1 MERPTDGNPS
11 RNQIADPLETAS
23 HHTSESPAADKHLER
38 AGRAS
43 GRGIWIPLTVVLAAV
58 VGFFLWQRMATP
70 AKTADRP
77 SEKPSLPADVILIN
91 DQQLQQISTDVVK
104 ERLVSIDRKATGKI
118 AFNEERLTPVFTP
131 FSGRIVELLA
141 NKGDNV
147 TTGQPL
153 ATIESPDFVSS
164 QNDLA
169 SARSDS
175 AKANIA
181 LNTAQVAEQRAERLH
196 DQEALSTKDLQ
207 QAEADLA
214 RAQDDVRRSQAAV
227 AVAENR
233 LRLFGREPQELERV
247 DPRVV
252 MRAPISG
259 TIVDRKIGP
268 GQYVKPDMPDPLFL
282 ISDLTT
288 LWVLVDVFES
298 DVAAVR
304 LNMPVEVSVAAYP
317 DRVFPA
323 RISFI
328 SPTVDPTTRTV
339 RVRCLVSNQNGLL
352 KPDMFAT
359 VKIASAAQQ
368 GMPIV
373 PASAVVA
380 EGNDSFV
387 FVAEGPSRFRRRSIR
402 VGREVESGLIVD
414 SGIHQGEVIASRGA
428 LLLNELSKS
437 KE

>member
-1 MERPTDGNPS
+1 MERPTDGNLS
-11 RNQIADPLETAS
+11 RNQIADPIETAS

-58 VGFFLWQRMATP
+58 VGFLLWQRMATP

-77 SEKPSLPADVILIN
+77 SEKPSLPADVILLN

-214 RAQDDVRRSQAAV
+214 RAQDDVRRSLSAV

-268 GQYVKPDMPDPLFL
+268 GQFVKPDMPDPLDCTGK
-282 ISDLTT
+282 S
-288 LWVLVDVFES
+288 S
-298 DVAAVR
+298 KAA
-304 LNMPVEVSVAAYP
+304 
-317 DRVFPA
+317 
-323 RISFI
+323 
-328 SPTVDPTTRTV
+328 
-339 RVRCLVSNQNGLL
+339 
-352 KPDMFAT
+352 
-359 VKIASAAQQ
+359 
-368 GMPIV
+368 
-373 PASAVVA
+373 
-380 EGNDSFV
+380 
-387 FVAEGPSRFRRRSIR
+387 
-402 VGREVESGLIVD
+402 
-414 SGIHQGEVIASRGA
+414 
-428 LLLNELSKS
+428 
-437 KE
+437 